1 MKTFTIKYKNA
12 GKDLIR
18 PSLTINLKPK
28 PRDISKA
35 NPNDD
40 ISVMTGKKFPN
51 NQPNPPV
58 S

>member
-12 GKDLIR
+12 GNDLII

-28 PRDISKA
+28 PRVINKA

-40 ISVMTGKKFPN
+40 SSVMKGK
-51 NQPNPPV
+51 
-58 S
+58 

>member
-12 GKDLIR
+12 GNDLII

-28 PRDISKA
+28 PRVINKA

-40 ISVMTGKKFPN
+40 ISVMKGK
-51 NQPNPPV
+51 
-58 S
+58 